1 MRRWVK
7 KKKKIIIIL
16 NFSCSLPA
24 LKLHLQIQ
32 ISGVWPKCD
41 DDAKKSVPQSQVVR
55 RIVYDRST
63 STTNF
68 ISR

>member
-1 MRRWVK
+1 MRRGGK
-7 KKKKIIIIL
+7 KKRKIIIIL

-32 ISGVWPKCD
+32 ISGVWAKC

-68 ISR
+68 IRRN